1 MTLKLSKVPL
11 PPFSSTQMT
20 QPLSHQCGGSD
31 TSSDLV
37 ETFLTWANC
46 NSMSCN
52 PNKCKE
58 LVIKKKGNSIV
69 YPIVRNVPQH
79 ATLDL
84 LGLTFQNDCKYF
96 AHIKAKLCKANKC
109 LHVLRVCRKERYS
122 QTEIDYLFYNIVFP
136 NITYGLSVYGASAV
150 EINVLQQFLDRCYKL
165 RFISTQLN
173 IRSLLQKQDKAIFQ
187 KAKQHDN
194 HPLKVCLP
202 QEKNN
207 LTYNLRRKSFQRPK
221 INTERYKN
229 TFVNR
234 LIFKYNLL

>member
-1 MTLKLSKVPL
+1 MVALYK
-11 PPFSSTQMT
+11 SS
-20 QPLSHQCGGSD
+20 L
-31 TSSDLV
+31 
-37 ETFLTWANC
+37 
-46 NSMSCN
+46 
-52 PNKCKE
+52 E
-58 LVIKKKGNSIV
+58 LCICWI
-69 YPIVRNVPQH
+69 RC
-79 ATLDL
+79 L
-84 LGLTFQNDCKYF
+84 

-122 QTEIDYLFYNIVFP
+122 QTEIDYLFYSIVLP
-136 NITYGLSVYGASAV
+136 NITYGLSVYGASDA

-194 HPLKVCLP
+194 HPLKVCLL

-234 LIFKYNLL
+234 LIFKYNLLWYFMSDMCTITIFLHFLIFLFHCNLAELFIFLSCNIGYVFSSNEQ

>member
-20 QPLSHQCGGSD
+20 QPLSHLCGGSD

-37 ETFLTWANC
+37 ETFLTFSNC

-58 LVIKKKGNSIV
+58 LVIKKKGNSTF
-69 YPIVRNVPQH
+69 YPVVHNIPQH

-84 LGLTFQNDCKYF
+84 LGLTFQNDCKFF

-109 LHVLRVCRKERYS
+109 LHELRVCRKERYS
-122 QTEIDYLFYNIVFP
+122 QTEMDYLFYSIVLP
-136 NITYGLSVYGASAV
+136 YITYGRSVYDASDA
-150 EINVLQQFLDRCYKL
+150 EINVLQQLLDRCCKV
-165 RFISTQLN
+165 RFVSTQLN
-173 IRSLLQKQDKAIFQ
+173 IRSLPQKQAIF
-187 KAKQHDN
+187 KKVKQRDN

-207 LTYNLRRKSFQRPK
+207 LTYNLRRKSCQRPK
-221 INTERYKN
+221 INIERYKN

>member
-1 MTLKLSKVPL
+1 M
-11 PPFSSTQMT
+11 
-20 QPLSHQCGGSD
+20 QPLNLLYTALAKKVLLSN
-31 TSSDLV
+31 TFYWPMVALYKSSL
-37 ETFLTWANC
+37 
-46 NSMSCN
+46 
-52 PNKCKE
+52 E
-58 LVIKKKGNSIV
+58 LCICWI
-69 YPIVRNVPQH
+69 RC
-79 ATLDL
+79 L
-84 LGLTFQNDCKYF
+84 

-122 QTEIDYLFYNIVFP
+122 QTEIDYLFYSIVLP
-136 NITYGLSVYGASAV
+136 NITYGLSVYGASVA

-165 RFISTQLN
+165 RFISKQLN

-234 LIFKYNLL
+234 LIFKYNLLWYFMSDMCNYFFVFFNLFILL